1 MWPTCYQLSRK
12 KLPEGFQILIRYEVL
27 SQCLSSKES
36 SCNTGGPSLIPESG
50 RFLEKGNDNLI
61 LYYCLEN
68 SMNRGAWHAAVHG
81 FTELN
86 MTEWLTLTLSDM
98 KYKSTNIASNCLS
111 RYYLNVH
118 SLVPPR
124 HQSPPTA
131 PLQYIFLI
139 VHPVSVPFC
148 LAFD

>member
-1 MWPTCYQLSRK
+1 MAYMLSALQERTV
-12 KLPEGFQILIRYEVL
+12 PEGFQILNRYEVL
-27 SQCLSSKES
+27 PQCLSGKES
-36 SCNTGGPSLIPESG
+36 ACNTGGPSLIPESG
-50 RFLEKGNDNLI
+50 RFPEKGNDNLI

-68 SMNRGAWHAAVHG
+68 SMNRGAWHAAVHD

-98 KYKSTNIASNCLS
+98 KYKSANIASSCLS
-111 RYYLNVH
+111 RDALTVH

-131 PLQYIFLI
+131 PLQQIFLI
-139 VHPVSVPFC
+139 VHPVSVLFC